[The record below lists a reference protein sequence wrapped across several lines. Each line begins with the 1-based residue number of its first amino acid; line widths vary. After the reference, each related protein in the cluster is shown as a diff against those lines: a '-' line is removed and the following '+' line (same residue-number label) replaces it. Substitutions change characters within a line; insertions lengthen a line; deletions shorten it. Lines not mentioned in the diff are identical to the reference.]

1 MNEYEQNSFPG
12 TFQTPP
18 QNTYQYSN
26 PQYQNFSQQVQ
37 QPNPQPVPKKT
48 GAGTKILL
56 AICMGLLFG
65 IFAGAGF
72 FAAQL
77 AIGGSGLSQHS
88 ASQSSQTS
96 GVTSTLLAPPVNEDI
111 EALASN
117 GETQVTILTREETDL
132 TEVVADVMPSMVSV
146 TEYYKYSTTYWGQT
160 FSQDAEGSGS
170 GIIIG
175 ETDDEYIIVTN
186 NHVVADADELEITF
200 IDDTTAPAYLKGLDA
215 STDVAV
221 IAVMKSDLD
230 ESTIKQIKVA
240 ELGDSNSLVLG
251 QNVIA
256 IGNAL
261 GYGQSVT
268 TGIVSALD
276 REITTSDGN
285 TQHYIQTDAAINPGN
300 SGGALLNMA
309 GQVIGI
315 NSNKIGGSSVEGM
328 GYAIPISAVR
338 ETIEEFMGR
347 DTLIEVDEEDVGYIG
362 IYMQEVTQEISDYYN
377 IPVGV
382 YVSEVIEDTGADDA
396 GILAGDVITGIN
408 GNTVKSID
416 GLKKMMNYYAV
427 GDTVDITFM
436 RSEEGEYVEH
446 TVAVTLGEKPEGVRT
461 K

>member
-1 MNEYEQNSFPG
+1 MYDNINPQNTQSSYQG
-12 TFQTPP
+12 YS
-18 QNTYQYSN
+18 QNTYQN
-26 PQYQNFSQQVQ
+26 FTQPGQAPNFTQTTPPPAPQRKMSA
-37 QPNPQPVPKKT
+37 
-48 GAGTKILL
+48 GAKVMM

-65 IFAGAGF
+65 IFAGCGF
-72 FAAQL
+72 YSVKMAM
-77 AIGGSGLSQHS
+77 GLVGN
-88 ASQSSQTS
+88 SQTAAT
-96 GVTSTLLAPPVNEDI
+96 VSTETASVIPTPPVKEDLESLLSSG
-111 EALASN
+111 EA
-117 GETQVTILTREETDL
+117 QVTILTKEETDL
-132 TEVVADVMPSMVSV
+132 TGVVADVMPSMVSITEHYTV
-146 TEYYKYSTTYWGQT
+146 TTSYWGQT
-160 FSQDAEGSGS
+160 YSQDGEASGS

-200 IDDTTAPAYLKGLDA
+200 IDDTKAPAYLKGLDA

-230 ESTIKQIKVA
+230 DSTIEKIKVA
-240 ELGDSNSLVLG
+240 ELGDSDSLVLG

-285 TQHYIQTDAAINPGN
+285 TQNYIQTDAAINPGN

-309 GQVIGI
+309 GQVVGI

-328 GYAIPISAVR
+328 GYAIPITAVR

-347 DTLIEVDEEDVGYIG
+347 DTLIEVDEDDIGYLG
-362 IYMQEVTQEISDYYN
+362 IYMQEVTEEISEYYG
-377 IPVGV
+377 IPVGI
-382 YVSEVIEDTGADDA
+382 YVSEVIDNTGAQEA
-396 GILAGDVITGIN
+396 GIIAGDVIVDLN

-416 GLKKMMNYYAV
+416 GLKRLMKYYAV
-427 GDTVDITFM
+427 GDTVEVTYM
-436 RSEEGEYVEH
+436 RNEGGQYTEH
-446 TVAVTLGEKPEGVRT
+446 TVTVTLGDKPEGVRT

>member
-1 MNEYEQNSFPG
+1 MNEFEQNNNQG

-18 QNTYQYSN
+18 QNTYQFYS
-26 PQYQNFSQQVQ
+26 
-37 QPNPQPVPKKT
+37 QPNPNPTPQPFIQPAPKK
-48 GAGTKILL
+48 AGTGIKILL

-65 IFAGAGF
+65 IFAGTGF
-72 FAAQL
+72 YTVQL
-77 AIGGSGLSQHS
+77 ALRNGTQLIN
-88 ASQSSQTS
+88 AQSSHNSGTS
-96 GVTSTLLAPPVNEDI
+96 STLLAPPVNEDI

-347 DTLIEVDEEDVGYIG
+347 DTLIEVDEDDVGYIG

-396 GILAGDVITGIN
+396 GILTGDVITGIN

>member
-1 MNEYEQNSFPG
+1 MNEFEQNNFQGS
-12 TFQTPP
+12 FQTPP
-18 QNTYQYSN
+18 QNTFQYSG
-26 PQYQNFSQQVQ
+26 QQFQNFSQPGS
-37 QPNPQPVPKKT
+37 QPSYQPAPKKMGT
-48 GAGTKILL
+48 GTKVLL

-65 IFAGAGF
+65 IFAGTGF
-72 FAAQL
+72 YTVQL
-77 AIGGSGLSQHS
+77 AVGNGSQQIN
-88 ASQSSQTS
+88 AQSSHNSNTS
-96 GVTSTLLAPPVNEDI
+96 STLLAPPVNEDI
-111 EALASN
+111 ESLTSN

-160 FSQDAEGSGS
+160 YSQDAEGSGS

-230 ESTIKQIKVA
+230 ESTINQIKVA
-240 ELGDSNSLVLG
+240 QLGDSNSLVLG

-347 DTLIEVDEEDVGYIG
+347 DTLIEVDEDDVGYIG

-408 GNTVKSID
+408 GNTVK
-416 GLKKMMNYYAV
+416 
-427 GDTVDITFM
+427 
-436 RSEEGEYVEH
+436 
-446 TVAVTLGEKPEGVRT
+446 
-461 K
+461 